1 MSVPDADPVTRR
13 RVLGVLAAA
22 GSALVA
28 GCAGD
33 DAPTTSTTG
42 TRANAGTTPSTSAT
56 TNTVEPTTS
65 ESEREQETTHEHYK
79 RLTLELDAVD
89 RSTVADGVLTD
100 LETWDVYERGIFE
113 DAVAAGRTTVDAVTM
128 EPLRETA
135 YVALDDRYVR
145 VDRSIASERE
155 VRAYDFSIDSVST
168 CESGDAT
175 TTTEPIPVADLPP
188 ADRRTVLRGH
198 REYYDEGACFASSGP
213 VRDYDDAAADRSV
226 LLESSTTTVLVDGET
241 YRVEYD
247 GRRRA
252 PLTTHAYESTTVAS
266 SDREFASAVA
276 PEVVWHVDPDE
287 VDDALMSFFDRVREA
302 TVYQKEDPIPDV
314 AQRFVDVVYE
324 RAYDVPERGVHYLEH
339 DGTYFQFRHQ
349 FVQT

>member
-1 MSVPDADPVTRR
+1 MRWSDVEHPSRR
-13 RVLGVLAAA
+13 RVVGVLAAA

-33 DAPTTSTTG
+33 DAPTTSRTG

-56 TNTVEPTTS
+56 TDTSEPTAT
-65 ESEREQETTHEHYK
+65 ERDQETTHEHYK
-79 RLTLELDAVD
+79 RLTLELDAVE
-89 RSTVADGVLTD
+89 RSTVADAVLTD
-100 LETWDVYERGIFE
+100 PATWDVYERRLFE
-113 DAVAAGRTTVDAVTM
+113 DAVADGRTTVDAVTM

-145 VDRSIASERE
+145 VDRSVASERE

-168 CESGDAT
+168 CEGGDAT
-175 TTTEPIPVADLPP
+175 TTTEPIPVTDLPP

-198 REYYDEGACFASSGP
+198 REYYAEGACFASSGP

-241 YRVEYD
+241 YRVEYE

-252 PLTTHAYESTTVAS
+252 PLTTYAHESTTVAS
-266 SDREFASAVA
+266 TDREFASAVA

-287 VDDALMSFFDRVREA
+287 VDDALLSLFDRVREA
-302 TVYQKEDPIPDV
+302 GVYQKEDPIPDV
-314 AQRFVDVVYE
+314 ATRFVGVAYE
-324 RAYDVPERGVHYLEH
+324 EAYDVPERGVHYLEH
-339 DGTYFQFRHQ
+339 DGTYFEFRHRM
-349 FVQT
+349 VQT

>member
-1 MSVPDADPVTRR
+1 MRWSDVERLSRR
-13 RVLGVLAAA
+13 RVVGVLAAA

-33 DAPTTSTTG
+33 DAPTTSRTG
-42 TRANAGTTPSTSAT
+42 TRASTGSAASTSTKTDTTDSTAT
-56 TNTVEPTTS
+56 
-65 ESEREQETTHEHYK
+65 ERDEETTHEHYE

-100 LETWDVYERGIFE
+100 PATWDVYERRIFE
-113 DAVAAGRTTVDAVTM
+113 DAVADGRTTVDAVTM

-145 VDRSIASERE
+145 VDRSVASERE
-155 VRAYDFSIDSVST
+155 VRAYDFSIDSAST
-168 CESGDAT
+168 CESGDTT
-175 TTTEPIPVADLPP
+175 TTTEPIPVGDLPP
-188 ADRRTVLRGH
+188 ADGRTVLRGH
-198 REYYDEGACFASSGP
+198 REYYAEGACFASSGP

-226 LLESSTTTVLVDGET
+226 LLDSPTTTVLVDGET
-241 YRVEYD
+241 YRVEYE

-252 PLTTHAYESTTVAS
+252 TATTYAYESTTVAS
-266 SDREFASAVA
+266 NDSEFASAVA

-302 TVYQKEDPIPDV
+302 TVYQEEDPIPDV

-324 RAYDVPERGVHYLEH
+324 RAYDVPERGVHYLAH
-339 DGTYFQFRHQ
+339 DGTYFRFRHQ